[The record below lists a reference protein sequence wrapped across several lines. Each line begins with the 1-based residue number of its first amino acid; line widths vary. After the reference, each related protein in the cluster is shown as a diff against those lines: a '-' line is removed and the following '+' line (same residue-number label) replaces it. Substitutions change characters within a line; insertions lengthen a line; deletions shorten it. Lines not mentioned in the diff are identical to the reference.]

1 MPCRRCSR
9 TTSLFYI
16 LSGDL
21 PAFLPQHYFRE
32 TVNGQNMMGIEL
44 FLYTA
49 KNTGDF
55 NASCFSCEVPY
66 FSQTKPLTCKL
77 LKLHNRDWGSIDIGS
92 RPSD

>member
-1 MPCRRCSR
+1 MTGCDSSSDSPFMPCSPDDVFYFTSSQAISR
-9 TTSLFYI
+9 
-16 LSGDL
+16 LSCRSIIS
-21 PAFLPQHYFRE
+21 RE

-66 FSQTKPLTCKL
+66 FS
-77 LKLHNRDWGSIDIGS
+77 
-92 RPSD
+92 